1 MASIQNRT
9 KEGRGYVVHYRDPS
23 GKQRTQS
30 FKSEKEAKQFAASVE
45 TDKVRGLF
53 VAPTGG
59 RVKLGERWAIY
70 EKASVDLRN
79 STRARNH
86 SYAEN
91 HILPRFGKVRIGDI
105 TKDDVQQ
112 WVNELVASGLAPATV
127 QKFHQ
132 LLARVLQDAVDAR
145 LLAST
150 PCVRI
155 RLPKSD
161 HVEQRFLEPHEVE
174 LLSNCI
180 DERFRVWVLLSAYSG
195 LRVGELFGLRRSR
208 LDLVAGKVSVRQTL
222 VDVNGTLEWHEPK
235 TRAGNRDVPLPRFLV
250 DELLEQTAGLSP
262 DDLVFEAPY
271 GGPIRPGN
279 FRRRIW
285 APAIADAGL
294 EPLRIHDLRHTAVAF
309 WIAVGASPKEIAVRA
324 GHRSV
329 VTVLDRYGHL
339 LLTHEDHVTSA
350 LDAMARGAARASK
363 PQGGDVVPIGKK
375 RGA

>member
-1 MASIQNRT
+1 MASIEDRRS
-9 KEGRGYVVHYRDPS
+9 EGRGIYVRYRDPS
-23 GKQRTQS
+23 GKQRSRS
-30 FKSEKEAKQFAASVE
+30 FQTKTEAKQFAASVE

-59 RVKLGERWAIY
+59 RVKFGERWAIY
-70 EKASVDLRN
+70 EKSSVDLRN
-79 STRARNH
+79 STRSRNSTYART
-86 SYAEN
+86 
-91 HILPRFGKVRIGDI
+91 HILPRFENVRIGDI

-127 QKFHQ
+127 QKLHQ
-132 LLARVLQDAVDAR
+132 LLARVLQEAVDAR
-145 LLAST
+145 LIAST

-155 RLPKSD
+155 KLPKSE

-180 DERFRVWVLLSAYSG
+180 DERFRVWVLLAAYSG
-195 LRVGELFGLRRSR
+195 LRAGELFGLRRSR
-208 LDLVAGKVSVRQTL
+208 LNLTAGKVDVQETL

-235 TRAGNRDVPLPRFLV
+235 TRAGRREVPLPRFLV
-250 DELLEQTAGLSP
+250 DELLVQTAGLEP

-271 GGPIRPGN
+271 GGPIRLGN
-279 FRRRIW
+279 FRRRVW

-309 WIAVGASPKEIAVRA
+309 WIAAGASPKEIADRA

-329 VTVLDRYGHL
+329 VTVLDRYGHRL
-339 LLTHEDHVTSA
+339 KTSEDHVTNA
-350 LDAMARGAARASK
+350 LDEMARGAARASK
-363 PQGGDVVPIGKK
+363 PQGGEVVQFGKK

>member
-1 MASIQNRT
+1 
-9 KEGRGYVVHYRDPS
+9 
-23 GKQRTQS
+23 
-30 FKSEKEAKQFAASVE
+30 
-45 TDKVRGLF
+45 
-53 VAPTGG
+53 
-59 RVKLGERWAIY
+59 
-70 EKASVDLRN
+70 
-79 STRARNH
+79 
-86 SYAEN
+86 
-91 HILPRFGKVRIGDI
+91 VRIGDI

-127 QKFHQ
+127 QKLHQ

-145 LLAST
+145 LMAST

-155 RLPKSD
+155 KLPKGQSFKPN
-161 HVEQRFLEPHEVE
+161 FLEPQEVE

-180 DERFRVWVLLSAYSG
+180 DERFRVWVLLAAYSG
-195 LRVGELFGLRRSR
+195 LRAGELFGLRRSS
-208 LDLVAGKVSVRQTL
+208 LNLLGGKVEVRQTL

-235 TRAGNRDVPLPRFLV
+235 TTAGVRDVPLPRFLV
-250 DELLEQTAGLSP
+250 DELLEQTAGLGP

-271 GGPIRPGN
+271 GGPIRLGN
-279 FRRRIW
+279 FRRRVW

-309 WIAVGASPKEIAVRA
+309 WIAAGASPKEIAVRA

-339 LLTHEDHVTSA
+339 LETGEDHVSNA
-350 LDAMARGAARASK
+350 LDEMARGAARALK
-363 PQGGDVVPIGKK
+363 PEGGDLVQFGKK